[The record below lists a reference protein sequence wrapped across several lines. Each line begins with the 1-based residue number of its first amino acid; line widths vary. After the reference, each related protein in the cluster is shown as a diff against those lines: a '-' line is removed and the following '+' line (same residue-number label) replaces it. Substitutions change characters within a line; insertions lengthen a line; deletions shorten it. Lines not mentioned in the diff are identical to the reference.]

1 MMKPLSTKD
10 MGLIFLVAI
19 ACIIVTVISQSKF
32 LLNTLLILMFLLLG
46 YSLTAILYPKEGFRN
61 ILKKPV
67 LILEL
72 GAVFTL
78 IIAILVKYILLE
90 VDLRFLAIGMS
101 VFAMIFSLG
110 GIISRYKYSK
120 GHNEGI
126 YYTNEDIQQ
135 AVNNNKNKGRNFKS
149 GLKKVLAVFLI
160 LLAAVAAF
168 IVYEYEQ
175 PGETSM
181 MKGSHNILLLCDDPT
196 EDQGTAGIG
205 SVDMAFVINLVDG
218 NVKNTTAIYPGGMR
232 HPTAT
237 EPSSLGTGKL
247 LLHDSLYGVSTEE
260 GAQRAQEIVE
270 YNKGI
275 KTDAV
280 VMITP
285 DAVNALVSAA
295 GPIYVDGYGYVTN
308 DSINFIR
315 GEQNNGGMT
324 RGVAVESVMKPIID
338 SAESNPVTFLKLA
351 NVAMDQYNKGYIRV
365 VPSDLVAQFAIAK
378 GLKV

>member
-1 MMKPLSTKD
+1 
-10 MGLIFLVAI
+10 
-19 ACIIVTVISQSKF
+19 
-32 LLNTLLILMFLLLG
+32 MFLLLG
-46 YSLTAILYPKEGFRN
+46 YSLTAILYPKEGCRN

-78 IIAILVKYILLE
+78 IIAILVKYVLLE

-110 GIISRYKYSK
+110 GIISRYRYSK

-135 AVNNNKNKGRNFKS
+135 AVNKSNEGRNFKS

-378 GLKV
+378 GLKI